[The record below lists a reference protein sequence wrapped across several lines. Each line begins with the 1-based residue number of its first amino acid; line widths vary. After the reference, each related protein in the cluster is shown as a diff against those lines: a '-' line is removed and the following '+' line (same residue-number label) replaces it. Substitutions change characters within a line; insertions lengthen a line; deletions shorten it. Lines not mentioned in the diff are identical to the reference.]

1 MRAELTGAWRGGRV
15 AAPPSK
21 SMAHRALVCAA
32 LAQGESRIENIA
44 HSRDIDATAGALRAF
59 GAHIS
64 FAGGTALVRGTGG
77 RLCTPQGPVWC
88 CESGSTLRFL
98 IPLGAM
104 CGAPVQFSCEGRLP
118 RRPQTVY
125 ERLFREKGVAFSQS
139 GTGVCVNGRLSAG
152 RFCVDG
158 GVSSQFI
165 SGLLF
170 ALPLLEGASTVCVR
184 PPFESRSYVQLT
196 RSALAAFGVQAVW
209 QDENTLF
216 VEKNQ
221 KYTNCNYTVEGDA
234 SQAAF
239 FGVLGAVC
247 GGVRLTGLRPGS
259 AQGDMA
265 FLSVLRQAGAAI
277 VQEPCGTL
285 RFERAR
291 LRGGE
296 ASLADCPD
304 LGPILMVLG
313 LFCEN
318 GLVLR
323 QAQRLRLKESDR
335 IAAMEEEIRR
345 MGGRIE
351 SDEGTVR
358 VYKSALHGAAL
369 CVHNDHRVAMAM
381 AVAAL
386 AAGVPVSIE
395 GAGCVEKSWPEF
407 WQVLQACLGAEVTLL

>member
-1 MRAELTGAWRGGRV
+1 MERMAWRGRIKPGCKAEYIRRHNQIWPEMKEV
-15 AAPPSK
+15 LKAAGICNYTIF
-21 SMAHRALVCAA
+21 ADGDEL
-32 LAQGESRIENIA
+32 
-44 HSRDIDATAGALRAF
+44 F
-59 GAHIS
+59 GY
-64 FAGGTALVRGTGG
+64 
-77 RLCTPQGPVWC
+77 
-88 CESGSTLRFL
+88 
-98 IPLGAM
+98 
-104 CGAPVQFSCEGRLP
+104 
-118 RRPQTVY
+118 Y
-125 ERLFREKGVAFSQS
+125 ECEKGVAFSQND
-139 GTGVCVNGRLSAG
+139 TGVCVNGRLSAG

-170 ALPLLEGASTVCVR
+170 ALPLLGGASTICVR

-216 VEKNQ
+216 VEEKQ

-239 FGVLGAVC
+239 FGVLGAVR
-247 GGVRLTGLRPGS
+247 GGVQLAGLRPGS

-265 FLSVLRQAGAAI
+265 FLPLLRQAGAAI
-277 VQEPCGTL
+277 VQAPCGAL
-285 RFERAR
+285 RFEQAG
-291 LRGGE
+291 LCGGE

-323 QAQRLRLKESDR
+323 HAQRLRLKESDR
-335 IAAMEEEIRR
+335 IAAMEEEIRK

-351 SDEGTVR
+351 SDGGTVR
-358 VYKSALHGAAL
+358 VFKSALHGAAL
-369 CVHNDHRVAMAM
+369 CAHRVAMAM

-386 AAGVPVSIE
+386 AAGVPASID
-395 GAGCVEKSWPEF
+395 GAECVEKSWPEF
-407 WQVLQACLGAEVTLL
+407 WQVLQTCLGAEVTLL

>member
-1 MRAELTGAWRGGRV
+1 M
-15 AAPPSK
+15 
-21 SMAHRALVCAA
+21 
-32 LAQGESRIENIA
+32 
-44 HSRDIDATAGALRAF
+44 
-59 GAHIS
+59 
-64 FAGGTALVRGTGG
+64 
-77 RLCTPQGPVWC
+77 
-88 CESGSTLRFL
+88 
-98 IPLGAM
+98 
-104 CGAPVQFSCEGRLP
+104 
-118 RRPQTVY
+118 
-125 ERLFREKGVAFSQS
+125 
-139 GTGVCVNGRLSAG
+139 
-152 RFCVDG
+152 
-158 GVSSQFI
+158 
-165 SGLLF
+165 
-170 ALPLLEGASTVCVR
+170 R

-209 QDENTLF
+209 QDESTLF
-216 VEKNQ
+216 VEENQ

-277 VQEPCGTL
+277 VQEPCGAL
-285 RFERAR
+285 RFERAC

-369 CVHNDHRVAMAM
+369 CAHNDHRVAMAM